1 MKMRASYKHW
11 SLQSVADFKLNKVV
25 VYGVGLIGGSFALA
39 LKQAGAVTEVVGLGR
54 STTSLEIAQ
63 GLGVLDRVGELSD
76 VRDADMVLLA
86 MPVGKMEAAMAA
98 IAPHLGE
105 KTVVIDAGSTKQDVV
120 AAAQRA
126 LGNRLKQFVP
136 CHPIAGA
143 EKSGPNAAQAR
154 LYIDKRV
161 IVTPLPENTPF
172 AIAMAEA
179 AWTVCGADVSVMTP
193 AQHDTVFAAV
203 SHLPHLLAFAL
214 VDEFAKRPEAAELF
228 GNAGGG
234 FRDFTRI
241 ASSHPEMW
249 RDISV
254 ANRSALIAELDL
266 YMSTLL
272 QMRVLLAN
280 ADADGLEKL
289 FASAREARN
298 AWLDSIEK

>member
-1 MKMRASYKHW
+1 MKMHASLRRWKRR
-11 SLQSVADFKLNKVV
+11 SMADFKLDKVV

-39 LKQAGAVTEVVGLGR
+39 LKQRGAVGEVVGLGR
-54 STTSLEIAQ
+54 SAASLEIAQ
-63 GLGVLDRVGELSD
+63 GLGVIDRVGELAD
-76 VRDADMVLLA
+76 VRDADLVLLA

-105 KTVVIDAGSTKQDVV
+105 KTVVTDAGSTKQDVV

-126 LGNRLKQFVP
+126 LGQRVAQFVP

-143 EKSGPNAAQAR
+143 EKSGASAAQAG

-193 AQHDTVFAAV
+193 AQHDAVFAAV
-203 SHLPHLLAFAL
+203 SHLPHLLAFTL
-214 VDEFAKRPEAAELF
+214 VDAFAKRPEAADLF
-228 GNAGGG
+228 SNAGSG

-241 ASSHPEMW
+241 AGSH
-249 RDISV
+249 
-254 ANRSALIAELDL
+254 
-266 YMSTLL
+266 
-272 QMRVLLAN
+272 
-280 ADADGLEKL
+280 
-289 FASAREARN
+289 
-298 AWLDSIEK
+298 